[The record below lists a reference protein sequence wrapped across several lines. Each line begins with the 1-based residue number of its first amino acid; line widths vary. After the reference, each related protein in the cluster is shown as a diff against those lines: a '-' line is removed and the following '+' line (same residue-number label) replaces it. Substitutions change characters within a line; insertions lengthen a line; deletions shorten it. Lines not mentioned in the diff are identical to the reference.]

1 MAAKQAKSDFA
12 AEQRQFNEAIKS
24 GDLKRVYLLSGEQAY
39 LRLQNRDKLVKALM
53 GDGDAMNLSRYT
65 GADVTARELIDMAQ
79 TLPFFADRRVIVLEN
94 TGLLNPKSAS
104 KSVTGSKTYSLRRA
118 STREAAFTKQLLK
131 AGRTNRE
138 IFWSASLPEKL
149 IFAPG
154 PAGSSERMDFP

>member
-12 AEQRQFNEAIKS
+12 SEQRQFNEAIKS

-104 KSVTGSKTYSLRRA
+104 KSVTGSKTAFSIA
-118 STREAAFTKQLLK
+118 EEADKI
-131 AGRTNRE
+131 AGFIPE
-138 IFWSASLPEKL
+138 IPDTTSIVFVDENVDKRVSKKGIP
-149 IFAPG
+149 
-154 PAGSSERMDFP
+154 